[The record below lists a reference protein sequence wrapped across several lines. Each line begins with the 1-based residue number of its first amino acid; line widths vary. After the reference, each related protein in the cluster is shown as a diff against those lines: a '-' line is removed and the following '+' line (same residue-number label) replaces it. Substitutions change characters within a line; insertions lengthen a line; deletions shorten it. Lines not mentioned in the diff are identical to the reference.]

1 MGFLLFLCL
10 TGAGQDKKPS
20 PFSQKKPAPPSTPPP
35 ANEPPKDKPKEDES
49 DLKRKFVHAV
59 GFEIKLAVEADVTKE
74 RLTEMANHFAAFSD
88 DLWFATEGNFYI
100 KSVTATDK
108 SKSGNV
114 RVFATEVEKEFTR
127 GGGMVHGKGSP
138 GAYMEVAG
146 RCSVFTFVHEGG
158 HLFFHLPDEY
168 KDKSGA
174 GGCPECVM
182 VGGNMKGFGPGK
194 WKFCTKQTHTDKG
207 DACWDRIRKL
217 YPNVK
222 FPNPGFPAEPPFTT
236 EVLVNNTGN

>member
-1 MGFLLFLCL
+1 MRLAALGLALLLCL
-10 TGAGQDKKPS
+10 AGASQDKKPS
-20 PFSQKKPAPPSTPPP
+20 PFSRKKPPPPSS
-35 ANEPPKDKPKEDES
+35 EPPKDDAS
-49 DLKRKFVHAV
+49 DLKRKFSHAV
-59 GFEIKLAVEADVTKE
+59 GLELKLGVEADLSKE
-74 RLTEMANHFAAFSD
+74 RLTEMAHHFAGFSD

-100 KSVTATDK
+100 QSIAATDK
-108 SKSGNV
+108 SKAGNV

-127 GGGMVHGKGSP
+127 GGGMVHGRGTP

-168 KDKSGA
+168 LNKQGG

-207 DACWDRIRKL
+207 EACWDRIRKL

-222 FPNPGFPAEPPFTT
+222 FPHPGFPPEPPFTT
-236 EVLVNNTGN
+236 DVVVNNTGN